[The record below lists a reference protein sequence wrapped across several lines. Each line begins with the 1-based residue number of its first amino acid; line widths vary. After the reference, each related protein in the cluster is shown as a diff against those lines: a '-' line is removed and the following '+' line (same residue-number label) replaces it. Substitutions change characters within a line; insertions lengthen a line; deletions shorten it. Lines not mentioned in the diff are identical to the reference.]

1 MVFFELD
8 AMMNLIVDYWT
19 PGMNTLMKSDLEIL
33 KMIQMDVV
41 MAQWK
46 AMESYHYQ
54 AHVSLIFLS

>member
-1 MVFFELD
+1 MFFELD

-19 PGMNTLMKSDLEIL
+19 PGMNTLMISDLEIL
-33 KMIQMDVV
+33 KMIQMDVA

-54 AHVSLIFLS
+54 AHASLIFLS